1 MRKINDPVFVVDA
14 DGVLITAAGVGDS
27 ATVSIRSDNPE
38 YVKEAKAAADNK
50 KEVPFIWGVRPLKAG
65 WDTEEG
71 VLAAL
76 LSVRQGRSYVLEA
89 PEEVLAI
96 LDELQ
101 GPHDI
106 GVIH

>member
-14 DGVLITAAGVGDS
+14 DGVLITAAGIGDS
-27 ATVSIRSDNPE
+27 TKVSIRSDNPE
-38 YVKEAKAAADNK
+38 YVKEAKEAADIK

-71 VLAAL
+71 ILAAL
-76 LSVRQGRSYVLEA
+76 LSVQQGRSYVLEA
-89 PEEVLAI
+89 PEEILAI
-96 LDELQ
+96 LEELQ

-106 GVIH
+106 GIIY